1 MSEYRVMKM
10 SVLLCLLLWS
20 LVEVHS
26 QTEFPYVS
34 FMGET
39 LPNHGFANL
48 TLVGRP
54 EDDGDSLECHTDLSS
69 CCSGGQG
76 YHRGDWYFPDTTRLP
91 FSWSGDTLRYIY
103 EAREAQRVNLR
114 RWNNA
119 TSLSG
124 IYRCDIPTDAVHHET
139 DISVRETVYVGLYA
153 TGGKSSCRML
163 YK

>member
-1 MSEYRVMKM
+1 M

-39 LPNHGFANL
+39 LPNHGYVDL
-48 TLVGRP
+48 TLVGNP
-54 EDDGDSLECHTDLSS
+54 VLDLGGHSVQCHTDLST

-76 YHRGDWYFPDTTRLP
+76 IHRGDWYFPNRGQLP
-91 FSWSGDTLRYIY
+91 LPTPTVGIE
-103 EAREAQRVNLR
+103 EARDARQVDLR
-114 RWNNA
+114 RKNNA
-119 TSLSG
+119 NSPSG
-124 IYRCDIPTDAVHHET
+124 IYRCGIPTDAVHDET

-153 TGGKSSCRML
+153 IGGDSSC
-163 YK
+163 